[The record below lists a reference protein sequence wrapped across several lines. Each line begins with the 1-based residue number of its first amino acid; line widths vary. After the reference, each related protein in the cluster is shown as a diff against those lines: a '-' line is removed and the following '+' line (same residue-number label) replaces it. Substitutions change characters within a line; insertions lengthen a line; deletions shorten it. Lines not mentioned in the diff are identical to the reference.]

1 MRTAAWGYRSVMK
14 RLTLVRHAK
23 SSWKEAGLGDHDRP
37 LNKRGKHDA
46 PMMGKRLHGQGVSPD
61 LLLSSTAKRAR
72 KTAEVIAETIG
83 YRPAAVVYDER
94 LYLAGVESLL
104 ELIRGLDDD
113 KDHVM
118 LFGHNPGFTAL
129 ANRLGDS
136 PLENLP
142 TCGVYSVELPID
154 HWRQVG
160 KRPGQLRLYD
170 YPKRA
175 LERG

>member
-1 MRTAAWGYRSVMK
+1 MAGPEYRSAMK

-23 SSWKEAGLGDHDRP
+23 SSWKEMGLNDHDRP

-46 PMMGKRLHGQGVSPD
+46 PLMGKRLRGRGASPD

-83 YRPAAVVYDER
+83 YRPAAVAYDER
-94 LYLAGVESLL
+94 LYLAGVDSLL
-104 ELIRGLDDD
+104 AVIRGLDDE

-118 LFGHNPGFTAL
+118 LFGHNPGLTEL

-154 HWRQVG
+154 HWRHAG
-160 KRPGQLRLYD
+160 ELPGRLRLYD
-170 YPKRA
+170 YPKRVP
-175 LERG
+175 EQG